1 MISSFVASYMNQEL
15 NWGMASALG
24 GVLLAITLVIYLI
37 YTKLLGVERMRF
49 G

>member
-1 MISSFVASYMNQEL
+1 MNREL

-24 GVLLAITLVIYLI
+24 AMLLLITLVIYLI
-37 YTKLLGVERMRF
+37 YTRVLGVDRVRF